1 MLRVFIPCFVLRS
14 MSLHAYAF
22 ISTCLGFYT
31 MFPLFFS
38 SFCFVLMLGLCAH
51 VLDTM
56 YMVMLCSN
64 LCARML
70 FAMFY
75 A

>member
-1 MLRVFIPCFVLRS
+1 
-14 MSLHAYAF
+14 
-22 ISTCLGFYT
+22 
-31 MFPLFFS
+31 MFPLFCS
-38 SFCFVLMLGLCAH
+38 SFCFVLMLGLCAN

-56 YMVMLCSN
+56 SMVMLCSD
-64 LCARML
+64 LCARMV